1 MSRSRVI
8 LLSQIRCDAVN
19 SRQLSQRPAG
29 PWGQM
34 CESSA
39 SSEAGHGERPWHGPV
54 LAGEENQRLA
64 HTDRGLW
71 GYGGEGPCVLGC
83 PGSHLTSQ
91 SGNYSE
97 ENAFRVETL
106 LTSAPVAKSVC
117 HPSPLSGSWWLVEN
131 VQCLPP
137 QHVSPISFTVLNKKT
152 KRSEQLV

>member
-39 SSEAGHGERPWHGPV
+39 SSEADHRERHWHGLV
-54 LAGEENQRLA
+54 LTGEENQRLA

-71 GYGGEGPCVLGC
+71 GYGGRVLVFWAVQGLIC
-83 PGSHLTSQ
+83 SLT
-91 SGNYSE
+91 E
-97 ENAFRVETL
+97 WEL
-106 LTSAPVAKSVC
+106 LRGK
-117 HPSPLSGSWWLVEN
+117 
-131 VQCLPP
+131 CL
-137 QHVSPISFTVLNKKT
+137 
-152 KRSEQLV
+152 

>member
-71 GYGGEGPCVLGC
+71 GYGGRVLVFWAVQGLIW
-83 PGSHLTSQ
+83 PQ

-117 HPSPLSGSWWLVEN
+117 HPSPLSVSWWLVEN

-137 QHVSPISFTVLNKKT
+137 QHVSPISFTVLNKNT